1 MSSRSKPLAISE
13 QFIRQL
19 WKNQRFT
26 SSNLKTVDGKPIEI
40 LFPGTQNQDGGP
52 DFTGARIRI
61 GSVLYTGDVEIHR
74 RYGEWRAH
82 HHNRDPKYNS
92 VILHVVLRGKPNLP
106 RPLTN
111 SQRPIPVLAI
121 GEYLHPSKRS
131 TWRAIILE
139 ERAARLAR
147 IKCFGRNNFVDSDVV
162 RSWLNKLASERIELK
177 IRRFEERLREL
188 TDEEYLRLRE
198 SPSQYGEIPFGVN
211 PEELP
216 PPAREHSPH
225 RYGGLQTWEQL
236 AYEGIMAAL
245 GYDKNQEPFH
255 RLASNLTLRLIAE
268 YFSPASPGDPCTK
281 LEAALFSI
289 AGLLHELP
297 EPGDK
302 ESKRHMKMLRNVW
315 MLCRPYYKGEMLNAA
330 DWQFLRLRPENFPT
344 IRLAGAARLVPKL
357 VRKSF
362 FKYAVQ
368 IIKGDI
374 LSVRERYVIL
384 ESFLT
389 IPSEGFWSA
398 HYRFG
403 EKAKKEVKTLIGASR
418 AAEIILNALLPICLL
433 YARLFKDGA
442 LRDGAL
448 AMIAECPPAGDY
460 VVTGIIERQLIKK
473 RFNLDSAMLHQGALQ
488 LYKFYCVEERCSE
501 CAVGKIVFKP

>member
-1 MSSRSKPLAISE
+1 MSSRSKPFAISE

-19 WKNQRFT
+19 WKNQRLT
-26 SSNLKTVDGKPIEI
+26 ASNLKTVDGKPIEV
-40 LFPGTQNQDGGP
+40 LFPGKQNQDGGP

-61 GSVLYTGDVEIHR
+61 GPVLYNGDVEIHR
-74 RYGEWRAH
+74 RYGDWRAH

-92 VILHVVLRGKPNLP
+92 VILHVVLQGKSDLP

-121 GEYLHPSKRS
+121 GEYLYPSKRS
-131 TWRAIILE
+131 TWRAMILE
-139 ERAARLAR
+139 ERAARLAK
-147 IKCFGRNNFVDSDVV
+147 IKCFGRNNTVDSELV
-162 RSWLNKLASERIELK
+162 RSWVNRLAMERIELK

-198 SPSQYGEIPFGVN
+198 PPSHYGEIPFGVN

-225 RYGGLQTWEQL
+225 RFGGLQTWEQL
-236 AYEGIMAAL
+236 VYEGIMAAL

-255 RLASNLTLRLIAE
+255 RIASNLTLRQIAE
-268 YFSPASPGDPCTK
+268 NFSPASPGEPCAK

-289 AGLLHELP
+289 AGLLQPIP
-297 EPGDK
+297 ETGDK
-302 ESKRHMKMLRNVW
+302 ESRKHMKMLRNVW
-315 MLCRPYYKGEMLNAA
+315 TFCRPYYKGEMLNSA

-344 IRLAGAARLVPKL
+344 VRLAGAALLVPKL
-357 VRKSF
+357 MRKSF

-368 IIKGDI
+368 IIKGNI

-389 IPSEGFWSA
+389 VHSEGFWST

-403 EKAKKEVKTLIGASR
+403 EKARKKVKTLIGAER
-418 AAEIILNALLPICLL
+418 AAEIILNAVLPICLL
-433 YARLFKDGA
+433 YARLFKDTA
-442 LRDGAL
+442 LRDGAM
-448 AMIAECPPAGDY
+448 AMVEECPPAGDY
-460 VVTGIIERQLIKK
+460 AATEIIERQLIKN
-473 RFNLDSAMLHQGALQ
+473 RFKLDSAMLHQGTLQ
-488 LYKFYCVEERCSE
+488 LYKFYCVEGRCSE